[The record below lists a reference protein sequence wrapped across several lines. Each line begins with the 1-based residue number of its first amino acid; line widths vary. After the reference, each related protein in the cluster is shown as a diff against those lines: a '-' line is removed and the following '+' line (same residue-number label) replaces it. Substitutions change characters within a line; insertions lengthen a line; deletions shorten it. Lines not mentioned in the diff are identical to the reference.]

1 MGLLP
6 DSGKVEDINFFK
18 IDELAYEPKTK
29 TWGSDT
35 LMAKNQTH
43 TVTIPS
49 DIKPGT
55 YVIRH
60 EIIALHGA
68 MNDNYNTQ
76 ISGAQFYPQCAK
88 VQVTGEG
95 AATPPGEKFPGTY
108 KWDDKGILINIF
120 FMPNEYV
127 SPGGP
132 VYKPSVNLPLK
143 GPQPV
148 VAETGALTGELAI
161 KYQEARTK
169 SDAKWENGVHR
180 NDKIR
185 ELNPVEARNWRR

>member
-1 MGLLP
+1 M
-6 DSGKVEDINFFK
+6 
-18 IDELAYEPKTK
+18 
-29 TWGSDT
+29 
-35 LMAKNQTH
+35 KNDNLH
-43 TVTIPS
+43 TATIPS
-49 DIKPGT
+49 DIKAGT

-60 EIIALHGA
+60 EMIALHNA
-68 MNDNYNTQ
+68 LNDDYIRK

-88 VQVTGEG
+88 IKITGDG
-95 AATPPGEKFPGTY
+95 TATPLGAKFPGTY

-120 FMPNEYV
+120 YMPNEYI

-148 VAETGALTGELAI
+148 VQETGALAGEMAI
-161 KYQEARTK
+161 KYEQEKAKTNN
-169 SDAKWENGVHR
+169 KWENGVHN

-185 ELNPVEARNWRR
+185 KYLTQKLSAFFIRLRIRSRM